1 MGANHIINSTIF
13 SIKLFPETKKLIKFS
28 EEDNDLTP
36 NPTNKEK
43 TIIWSISPFA
53 IAAIGFVGKIFTNT
67 SFNEG
72 GVGVTNFASDISP
85 APLPMLIKFEK
96 NKANEI
102 AIEVVAKYKNIALIL
117 IEPNLEESVICAT
130 PVTRE
135 KNTKGTTINF
145 KDEIN
150 IVPKALKISIENTTK
165 L

>member
-1 MGANHIINSTIF
+1 MDNLRAKSRNNMKINFANP
-13 SIKLFPETKKLIKFS
+13 SIKLKKYRGDIKNVIS
-28 EEDNDLTP
+28 KIIDSNSYILGEEV
-36 NPTNKEK
+36 K
-43 TIIWSISPFA
+43 
-53 IAAIGFVGKIFTNT
+53 
-67 SFNEG
+67 
-72 GVGVTNFASDISP
+72 
-85 APLPMLIKFEK
+85 KFEK

-102 AIEVVAKYKNIALIL
+102 AIEVLAKYKNIALIL
-117 IEPNLEESVICAT
+117 IEPNLDESVICAT